1 MIFFFSIILI
11 NNQFSWAKFND
22 KKGKSIGLNVPLHVH
37 WNTMCNS
44 LESFIK
50 NWTILLQIIDENRD
64 ALDGNIKSKIMNMS
78 IKKIYRRLISS
89 FEANFN
95 CFRSNSEW

>member
-1 MIFFFSIILI
+1 
-11 NNQFSWAKFND
+11 
-22 KKGKSIGLNVPLHVH
+22 
-37 WNTMCNS
+37 MCNS

-95 CFRSNSEW
+95 CFRSNSE